1 MKWRWRVEK
10 ARKMIGSK
18 AYVNIGDVV
27 AQVESPQDGFV
38 TVQTQDGEVGSL
50 PENCLGKKKN
60 INSCKVIQMF
70 FFQH

>member
-50 PENCLGKKKN
+50 PENCLGKIIKK
-60 INSCKVIQMF
+60 IF
-70 FFQH
+70 

>member
-50 PENCLGKKKN
+50 PENCLGKIIKK
-60 INSCKVIQMF
+60 I
-70 FFQH
+70 